1 MHLISIVGA
10 GAMGSRLARY
20 FKERG
25 FKLIVYD
32 VDAEKARALASELK
46 AEAVRSLRRAAEADI
61 VLVSVPMRAAPEVT
75 AKAIKLSRRGA
86 VVAEITSLKSNVLS
100 KARVELEMRP
110 DVRLLSLHPLF
121 GPGVSTLKGEK
132 VAVVPVVSLEEELKL
147 ARELLPD
154 CKLMVVD
161 AESHDRAVSYTISLV
176 YLLNLMLAKLLPSS
190 LELLE
195 ELSGTSYR
203 VQATLAKALLS
214 QSQSLYAD
222 LLCESRYMP
231 EIIDNMVE
239 ELLKLKDKLGNTRD
253 VEDEVIKAREK
264 AWEEKQ
270 LNEAYKVMYRMLLS
284 INGK

>member
-1 MHLISIVGA
+1 MISIVGA